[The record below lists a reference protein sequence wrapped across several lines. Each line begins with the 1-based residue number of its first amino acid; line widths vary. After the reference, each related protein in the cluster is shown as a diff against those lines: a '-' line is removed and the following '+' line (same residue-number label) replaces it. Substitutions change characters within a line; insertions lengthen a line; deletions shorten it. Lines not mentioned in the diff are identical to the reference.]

1 MSDSYRILLIDDS
14 ADDRA
19 DLRQMLLRGSDAHYD
34 FTQAELGSTGLQ
46 QVSDQQAARPDRM
59 PFDCILL
66 DFHLPDMN
74 AYEVLAAL
82 CKGSELPPCP
92 VVVVTGWHGA
102 DKDHGARLLRAGAQD
117 YIGKSWTTPEGVT
130 RTIENSIERFDLL
143 TRKKIAETQFN
154 ESEERYRNLFSSIDD
169 GLCVIERIGAAA
181 GQLLDFRYVDANP
194 AFMAQPGMAGVVGKT
209 MRQMCSDEPEKWFAS
224 YNSVCTTGMP
234 LRFERSNLIPGHVH
248 ELNAF
253 RIGGPGSVKVAII
266 FSDITERRQSE
277 LQTLAQAKVLAEM
290 DRRKDEFLAMLSH
303 ELRNPLAPISNAVQL
318 LRMLK
323 NSNPLQNEACAI
335 IERQVGQL
343 NRLVNDLLE
352 VSRITTGLIQLRQ
365 AQVAMG
371 DIVER
376 AVETTQPLITQ
387 RRHQLTV
394 LMPPQPVW
402 VYADASRLEQVVV
415 NLLTNAAKYTDP
427 GGQIILTVEQEGVT
441 ALLRVSDNGIG
452 IAPELMPCIFEL
464 FTQAERALDR
474 SQGGLGI
481 GLCLVQRLVELHGG
495 TVVAHS
501 VLGQGS
507 EFVVRLPM
515 MRVTQAPLPS
525 RLPELAV
532 PAEKH
537 CRVLVVD
544 DNIDAAETLA
554 ILLGFLGHTVQMA
567 HDGPSAM
574 EKALAWQPDVV
585 LLDIGL
591 PGISGYEVARQ
602 IRCEAS
608 LAGIV
613 LVALTGYGQ
622 ESDRQ
627 RSHEA
632 GFDHHLAKPADF
644 EKVKSILKA
653 VAEKVAAAQKAV
665 G

>member
-1 MSDSYRILLIDDS
+1 MNDTYRILLIDDS

-19 DLRQMLLRGSDAHYD
+19 DLRQMLLRGSSSRYE
-34 FTQAELGSTGLQ
+34 FTEAELGSTGLQ
-46 QVSDQQAARPDRM
+46 RVSDKQDAQPDRM

-82 CKGSELPPCP
+82 CNGADLPPCP
-92 VVVVTGWHGA
+92 VVVVTGWHSA
-102 DKDHGARLLRAGAQD
+102 DKDQGARLLRAGAQD
-117 YIGKSWTTPEGVT
+117 YIGKGWTTPESVT

-143 TRKKIAETQFN
+143 TKRKIAETQFN

-169 GLCVIERIGAAA
+169 GLCVIEKIEAAP

-194 AFMAQPGMAGVVGKT
+194 AFTAQSGLSDVIGKT
-209 MRQMCSDEPEKWFAS
+209 IRQLRPDEPEEWFS
-224 YNSVCTTGMP
+224 NYNSVCTTGRP
-234 LRFERSNLIPGHVH
+234 LRFERSNLTPGRVH

-253 RIGGPGSVKVAII
+253 RIGGLESVKVAII

-277 LQTLAQAKVLAEM
+277 LQTLTQSKVLAEI

-303 ELRNPLAPISNAVQL
+303 ELRNPLAPISNAVHL
-318 LRMLK
+318 LRMIK
-323 NSNPLQNEACAI
+323 NNDALQGEACAI
-335 IERQVGQL
+335 IERQVKQL

-352 VSRITTGLIQLRQ
+352 VSRITTGRVQLRQ
-365 AQVAMG
+365 AQVALS
-371 DIVER
+371 DIVTR
-376 AVETTQPLITQ
+376 AVETAQPLITQ

-394 LMPPQPVW
+394 LMPPLPVW
-402 VYADASRLEQVVV
+402 LHADAARLEQVLV
-415 NLLTNAAKYTDP
+415 NLLTNAAKYTDE
-427 GGQIILTVEQEGVT
+427 GGQIVLTVHQEGLT
-441 ALLRVSDNGIG
+441 ALLRVRDNGIG

-481 GLCLVQRLVELHGG
+481 GLCLVQQLVELHGG

-501 VLGQGS
+501 VLGRGS
-507 EFVVRLPM
+507 EFVVRLPIM
-515 MRVTQAPLPS
+515 AIPQAPLQS
-525 RLPELAV
+525 SLTELVV

-544 DNIDAAETLA
+544 DNLDAVETLA
-554 ILLGFLGHTVQMA
+554 ILLKFLGHTVQMA
-567 HDGPSAM
+567 HDGPSAVAQ
-574 EKALAWQPDVV
+574 ALAWQPDVL

-602 IRCEAS
+602 IRLEAS
-608 LAGIV
+608 LAGIM
-613 LVALTGYGQ
+613 LVALTGYSQ

-627 RSHEA
+627 RSREA

-644 EKVKSILKA
+644 DELKLILKT
-653 VAEKVAAAQKAV
+653 VAEKVATA
-665 G
+665 